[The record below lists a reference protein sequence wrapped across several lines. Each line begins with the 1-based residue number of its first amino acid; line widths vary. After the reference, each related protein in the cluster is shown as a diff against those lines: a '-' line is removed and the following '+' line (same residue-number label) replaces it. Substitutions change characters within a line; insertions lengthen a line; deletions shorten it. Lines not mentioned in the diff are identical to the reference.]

1 MDKPIILVVDSNKII
16 IKIIKNALGE
26 VSYHIISAQNGREG
40 LNKLNDFNV
49 DLVIADQALP
59 EMTGM
64 EFLKIAKN
72 EYPDIITV
80 MFVGQVDLK
89 TTIGAINEA
98 GVYKFV
104 LKPWNAFD
112 LRITI
117 SRAMELK
124 KINMEKKRLLD
135 EIRKNDALLELLGHN
150 YPELAV
156 VLNEGAKD
164 LEIELIR

>member
-1 MDKPIILVVDSNKII
+1 MDKSIILVVDSNKII
-16 IKIIKNALGE
+16 IKIIENALGE

-40 LNKLNDFNV
+40 LNKLNNFNV

-59 EMTGM
+59 DMTGM

-72 EYPDIITV
+72 EYPDIITI
-80 MFVGQVDLK
+80 MFAGQVDLK
-89 TTIGAINEA
+89 TTIRAINES
-98 GVYKFV
+98 GLYKFV

-124 KINMEKKRLLD
+124 EINIEKKRLLG
-135 EIRKNDALLELLGHN
+135 EIRKNEALFEILGN
-150 YPELAV
+150 KYPELLV
-156 VLNEGAKD
+156 VLNEGARD